1 MPSAKKITDTLREL
15 DPRSRD
21 FYSLAARY
29 FGEHARAHRNYGRF
43 FIGFGLLSWVGVF
56 AASSG
61 LMVFGQFLNF
71 CFASAVGWAVLI
83 ANKRIAH
90 ALAQADA
97 DSDAEARL
105 ESLRKVALLKP
116 YDPVSDLITEHA
128 RKEAN
133 AT

>member
-1 MPSAKKITDTLREL
+1 MPSTIKIAEKLREL

-21 FYSLAARY
+21 YYSLAARY

-56 AASSG
+56 AGTSA
-61 LMVFGQFLNF
+61 LMVCGQLFNF
-71 CFASAVGWAVLI
+71 CFASAVGWLVLV

-90 ALAQADA
+90 ALAQADV
-97 DSDAEARL
+97 DSDAEDRL

-116 YDPVSDLITEHA
+116 YDPVSDLILEHA
-128 RKEAN
+128 KKEAN
-133 AT
+133 AA